1 MECFTIA
8 ALFCTALHNMQC
20 TYYTSTQKVQ
30 LFGYQMVSKFKP
42 ANLKGSP
49 WSEESPQAGVDL
61 GGWTLL
67 TFCHS
72 WKERVAVWSIF
83 CLKFYWG
90 VALVAVACGGIVVF
104 FANNLLV
111 FFTLFAWLK
120 SVAPLFSVW
129 WDRASPWDPFICC
142 VILFFSL
149 GNPSLKVVF
158 WGLASVAC
166 TEPLLSVWRD
176 RANPWDANQ
185 RVQEGERGRK

>member
-104 FANNLLV
+104 LQKNYLCFSRFLHGKSLWHHSFLCGGILQV
-111 FFTLFAWLK
+111 PGTLFFA
-120 SVAPLFSVW
+120 V
-129 WDRASPWDPFICC
+129 
-142 VILFFSL
+142 
-149 GNPSLKVVF
+149 
-158 WGLASVAC
+158 
-166 TEPLLSVWRD
+166 
-176 RANPWDANQ
+176 
-185 RVQEGERGRK
+185 